1 MVRHKPQGRMSM
13 FPHLY
18 FILFYTFSSFLP
30 IWPFEQLT
38 LYLPAVFSS
47 GEQKVVFMFRLQS
60 GKSRPSLITTAQDI
74 YQGLFTGIIMYY
86 RVNKVEESSVSKC
99 SSWSCMLY
107 SFLKYLWK
115 VCWKPEYWKGIFNIS
130 LVLWTK
136 IDWKCRPCL
145 GNWICEL

>member
-1 MVRHKPQGRMSM
+1 VEGMLEQGIASVQGQTNSPIPRQRHVGNSEDFAKKKMVRHKPQGRMSM

-74 YQGLFTGIIMYY
+74 
-86 RVNKVEESSVSKC
+86 
-99 SSWSCMLY
+99 
-107 SFLKYLWK
+107 
-115 VCWKPEYWKGIFNIS
+115 
-130 LVLWTK
+130 
-136 IDWKCRPCL
+136 
-145 GNWICEL
+145 